1 MFALKAKLIGCI
13 HKFKQDRD
21 QKDILVNYVGVLQQK
36 YSEQTS
42 IIPDDLNN
50 LNKLHNDLVNNNN
63 DTAIYI
69 KSITN
74 QNILFDLL
82 AFDYDEK
89 MKLDHLAL
97 LMNID
102 QKINAVIKIQERIL
116 NITQQGC

>member
-21 QKDILVNYVGVLQQK
+21 QKDILVNYVGVLKQK
-36 YSEQTS
+36 YSEQTN

-97 LMNID
+97 MMNID
-102 QKINAVIKIQERIL
+102 QKMNAVIKIQEKIL
-116 NITQQGC
+116 NITQG